1 MRITA
6 GKVVSGHIDFEGELP
21 DGAEVTIVAHEAGDT
36 IEVDEETERELLLAL
51 AEAEQGEFFSAEQVL
66 AELRELK

>member
-6 GKVVSGHIDFEGELP
+6 GKVVSGHIDYEGELP
-21 DGAEVTIVAHEAGDT
+21 DGVEVTIVAHETGDT
-36 IEVDEETERELLLAL
+36 IEVDEETEGELLLAL
-51 AEAEQGEFFSAEQVL
+51 AEADHGEFFSAEQVL